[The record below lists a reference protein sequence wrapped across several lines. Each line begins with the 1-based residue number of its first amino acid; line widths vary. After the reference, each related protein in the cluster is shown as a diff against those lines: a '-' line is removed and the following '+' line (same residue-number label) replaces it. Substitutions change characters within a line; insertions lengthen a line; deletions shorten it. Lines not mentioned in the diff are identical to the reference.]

1 MKKEK
6 QQEKKG
12 IIGTQDAAL
21 SDKAIDEKRGWYVY
35 ALVEPEPAKS
45 IFYIGK
51 GKNQRPSDH
60 IKEAINAVKKGAN
73 LTDKQRKII
82 EILDARKKVQFVILR
97 SGLTDLEAYEL
108 EGMMID
114 FLNWGDY
121 DFGGIAQLINI
132 QNGHHNDT
140 NGIMNLE
147 ELGYMFGAPEA
158 EVKDDDKIIAINI
171 NESYNLAKR
180 NVYNAVRES
189 WHVSLPH
196 ARRAD
201 YVVAVYHGIV
211 LGIYNNVSWRYVPGS
226 SPSRYCFEAE
236 EVKAGNIY
244 ERLIHK
250 EWPNKYKFGSGNP
263 IRYTY
268 K

>member
-6 QQEKKG
+6 QGKKG

-21 SDKAIDEKRGWYVY
+21 SDKAIDEKRGCYVY
-35 ALVEPEPAKS
+35 ALVEPEPAKR

-60 IKEAINAVKKGAN
+60 IREAISAARKEAN

-97 SGLTDLEAYEL
+97 SGLTDHEAYEL
-108 EGMMID
+108 EGMMIN
-114 FLNWGDY
+114 FLNRSDY
-121 DFGGIAQLINI
+121 DFGGIAQLLNI

-140 NGIMNLE
+140 NGIMNL
-147 ELGYMFGAPEA
+147 GYMFGAPEA
-158 EVKDDDKIIAINI
+158 EVNDKEKIIAISI

-211 LGIYNNVSWRYVPGS
+211 LGIYNNVLWKYVPGS

-236 EVKAGNIY
+236 EVKTSNIY
-244 ERLIHK
+244 ERLFHK
-250 EWPNKYKFGSGNP
+250 EWPNEYKFGSGNP